1 MIQLKQSS
9 FWLLTSPPVY
19 TGNRYL
25 ANERTPVKLR
35 TQIFLLLFLLGLA
48 PLLIAVAINVPLVLD
63 KLERFYHEAHLEKL
77 RTGFRDLDQHITRRQ
92 EIVRLFAKL
101 PEPGIANGENRHPG
115 QSLEEQR
122 AAYVDWANG
131 VLFDQQDITQ
141 VIFINRVGKVS
152 FSMQRNFKTGKLESG
167 DHNVDLPSPAF
178 FSAGLKLSPGA
189 VITSPI
195 SFNSEAGIDAPN
207 RFMTLHFISPLIS
220 SPHQDGVPEL
230 DGVVVFNL
238 DIGGLAHAYRG
249 IYWAQNNGEYLA
261 SPDGQSPDSTA
272 FSDFP
277 GLEKLF
283 RKGNLA
289 LWEKGSQQ
297 VFWLPLF
304 PTQGSGP
311 LWVGRSVDPSPLT
324 EFRHTLEIRVAAVVT
339 GMLLVVFLIARFIAV
354 RTERISQELT
364 DGIGKALEQSQ
375 PVQFSWQR
383 PQELRSLGENLTS
396 LAEKH
401 ASDTQALRTYAHDL
415 EESNLYKSQFLA
427 NVSHELRTPL
437 NSILLLSKLLANSK
451 DDMPAQHTRQAQ
463 VIHAAGKDLRVLI
476 DTILDLSRIEAGKAA
491 LKVEQIDL
499 PVLLEDLRDL
509 MQPQFD
515 EKGLKL
521 KLEISADAPASIV
534 SDTEKLRQILVNFL
548 SNALKF
554 TDQGGATLKLAAN
567 DIIDTVS
574 CPLAISVSDSGIGI
588 PRDKHALVFEAFK
601 QVDGST
607 SRRYGGTGLGL
618 TISRELASLVNGH
631 IDIRSETGRGSTFTL
646 LLPFS
651 IHEPAPAKDTPDA
664 TDQVG
669 PEEHGID
676 IPEADYGGS
685 RVLLV
690 DDDLRNLLALTPL
703 LNQWGIEVVAAGDGR
718 EALDTLEEDSRF
730 SLILMDLMMPE
741 LDGFEAMRKIRKNS
755 AWSSLPIVALTAR
768 AAEEDRRQAIASG
781 ASDYLSKPVEAS
793 QLKAVLDRY
802 LATAGKA

>member
-1 MIQLKQSS
+1 M
-9 FWLLTSPPVY
+9 
-19 TGNRYL
+19 
-25 ANERTPVKLR
+25 KLR

-48 PLLIAVAINVPLVLD
+48 PLLVAVAINVPLVLD
-63 KLERFYHEAHLEKL
+63 KLERFYHDAYLEKL

-101 PEPGIANGENRHPG
+101 PEPGIANGANRHPG
-115 QSLEEQR
+115 ESLEKQR
-122 AAYVDWANG
+122 AEYVDWANG

-141 VIFINRVGKVS
+141 VIFINRNGKVS
-152 FSMQRNFKTGKLESG
+152 FAMERDFKTGKLEAG
-167 DHNVDLPSPAF
+167 DNNVDLPSPTF

-220 SPHQDGVPEL
+220 SPNKDGVPEL

-249 IYWAQNNGEYLA
+249 IYWAQNNGDYLA
-261 SPDGQSPDSTA
+261 SPDGQLPDSTA
-272 FSDFP
+272 FNDFP
-277 GLEKLF
+277 GLKKLF

-289 LWEKGSQQ
+289 LWEKDAQQ

-311 LWVGRSVDPSPLT
+311 LWVGRSVDPSPIT
-324 EFRHTLEIRVAAVVT
+324 EFRQSLEVRVAAIVT
-339 GMLLVVFLIARFIAV
+339 GMLLVVLLIARFIAV
-354 RTERISQELT
+354 RTERISQDLT
-364 DGIGKALEQSQ
+364 DGIGQVLEQSQ
-375 PVQFSWQR
+375 PVRFSWRR
-383 PQELRSLGENLTS
+383 PQELRALGENLTS

-401 ASDTQALRTYAHDL
+401 ANDTQALRTYAHDL
-415 EESNLYKSQFLA
+415 EESNFYKSQFLA

-437 NSILLLSKLLANSK
+437 NSILLLSKLLANSR
-451 DDMPAQHTRQAQ
+451 DDMSAEQTRQAQ
-463 VIHAAGKDLRVLI
+463 VIHAAGKDLRILI
-476 DTILDLSRIEAGKAA
+476 DTILDLSRIEAGKAV
-491 LKVEQIDL
+491 LRTEQVDL

-521 KLEISADAPASIV
+521 ELDISTDAPTSIV
-534 SDTEKLRQILVNFL
+534 SDAEKLRQILVNFL

-554 TDQGGATLKLAAN
+554 TDQGGATLKLAVN
-567 DIIDTVS
+567 DMTDTAS
-574 CPLAISVSDSGIGI
+574 CPLAISVNDSGIGI
-588 PRDKHALVFEAFK
+588 PKDKQTLVFEAFK

-607 SRRYGGTGLGL
+607 SRRHGGTGLGL
-618 TISRELASLVNGH
+618 TISRELASLINGR

-646 LLPFS
+646 LLPLS
-651 IHEPAPAKDTPDA
+651 LHDPYPAEDTPDA
-664 TDQVG
+664 ADQSG
-669 PEEHGID
+669 AEEDD
-676 IPEADYGGS
+676 INIPDADYRGS
-685 RVLLV
+685 RVQLV

-703 LNQWGIEVVAAGDGR
+703 LKQWGIDVIAAGDGR
-718 EALDTLEEDSRF
+718 EALETLEEDGQF

-741 LDGFEAMRKIRKNS
+741 LDGFEAIRKIRKNS
-755 AWSSLPIVALTAR
+755 AWSLLPVVALTAR

-781 ASDYLSKPVEAS
+781 ASDYLSKPVDAS
-793 QLKAVLDRY
+793 QLKSVLDRY
-802 LATAGKA
+802 LLSTSGEA